1 MQFKLAFVVAVA
13 AACQSYHSDR
23 HTPSIAS
30 DTFLQTLPAE
40 GALFNEESTDAV
52 SALPGRF
59 EY

>member
-1 MQFKLAFVVAVA
+1 MQFKPAFVVAVV

-30 DTFLQTLPAE
+30 RHIPPNSTE

-52 SALPGRF
+52 NTLAGRF